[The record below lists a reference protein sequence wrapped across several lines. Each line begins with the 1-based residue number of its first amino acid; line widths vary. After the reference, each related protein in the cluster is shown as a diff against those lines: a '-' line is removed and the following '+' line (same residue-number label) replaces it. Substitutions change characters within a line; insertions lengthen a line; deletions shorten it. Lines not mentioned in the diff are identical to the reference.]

1 MAFST
6 IDGQMKAYRVNLGEA
21 RWKLLFFISIPLTV
35 VITSLLYQPLAIT
48 IYRIREPHFSSPIKG
63 KPASLIIRNDV
74 MGEGDFGTKRQKG
87 RSHAGVDILAP
98 VGAYVYAAKSGIA
111 FCANFPRGYGKH
123 IMIYHP
129 DGFQSIYAHLS
140 NWAVISAKKVRR
152 NKLIGF
158 VGKTGN
164 ASARSIE
171 PHLHFEIIKDG
182 VPQNPHDLMRR

>member
-129 DGFQSIYAHLS
+129 DGYQTIYGHLS
-140 NWAVISAKKVRR
+140 GFAIYSTKKVRR
-152 NKLIGF
+152 GELIGF

-164 ASARSIE
+164 AASKAIQ
-171 PHLHFEIIKDG
+171 PHLHFEIRKLDEPQDPRGLIK
-182 VPQNPHDLMRR
+182 